1 MVLYCW
7 WATPQVTSS
16 TRKFVA
22 VTHSQK
28 NSPFHFPRA
37 KLLHA
42 TLPNIY
48 CVVEMLCII
57 FFQHIDFSKQR
68 MYTLKG
74 VSNLSCISFKS
85 QQCGRLWDST
95 TCSIS
100 SIFIWPSQNTC
111 IFAIL
116 ILGKRRFKHIWVHGL
131 QNNLLHVKASV
142 LVKCL
147 SCMGQENQEY
157 TNTTLHVRP
166 PNKRTTMIILK
177 FGMKTAAWLEF
188 MAPRSP

>member
-1 MVLYCW
+1 MGDQKIMVLYCW

-42 TLPNIY
+42 ALPNIY

-68 MYTLKG
+68 MYKLKG

-95 TCSIS
+95 ICSIS

-116 ILGKRRFKHIWVHGL
+116 ILGKRRF
-131 QNNLLHVKASV
+131 
-142 LVKCL
+142 
-147 SCMGQENQEY
+147 
-157 TNTTLHVRP
+157 
-166 PNKRTTMIILK
+166 
-177 FGMKTAAWLEF
+177 
-188 MAPRSP
+188 